1 MFHFSVNLRGTAQ
14 LLYSLLYTFNFAFII
29 YKSFKVSLLHMK
41 GDAFIKKKSNFWLYL
56 LAGVI
61 GPWRYWPIKRDA
73 NSNDAQW
80 RKKLE
85 IVL

>member
-1 MFHFSVNLRGTAQ
+1 MFNFSVNLRGTAQ
-14 LLYSLLYTFNFAFII
+14 SLYSLLYKFNFGFII
-29 YKSFKVSLLHMK
+29 YKSFTVSLLHMN
-41 GDAFIKKKSNFWLYL
+41 GDAFIKKKSNFGLYL

-61 GPWRYWPIKRDA
+61 GPWRYWLIKRDA

>member
-1 MFHFSVNLRGTAQ
+1 MNLRGTAQ
-14 LLYSLLYTFNFAFII
+14 LLYSLLYKLNVAFII
-29 YKSFKVSLLHMK
+29 YKSFTVSLLHMN
-41 GDAFIKKKSNFWLYL
+41 GDAFIKKSKFGLYL
-56 LAGVI
+56 PAGVI

>member
-1 MFHFSVNLRGTAQ
+1 MN
-14 LLYSLLYTFNFAFII
+14 
-29 YKSFKVSLLHMK
+29 
-41 GDAFIKKKSNFWLYL
+41 GDAFIKKSKFGLYL
-56 LAGVI
+56 LAGVF
-61 GPWRYWPIKRDA
+61 GPWRYWSIKRDA